1 MLNNNGLICQATVRE
16 VQFDILIEN
25 RCTAGSVV
33 SVPLGTVKGKEERT

>member
-25 RCTAGSVV
+25 RTAGSVV
-33 SVPLGTVKGKEERT
+33 SVPLGTIKGKEERT